1 LGRATTEAI
10 RVTFWRPNPLARFR
24 YGIVGYSGSDKGCLA
39 LFSKKD
45 PAMSIAS
52 RIFLAVAFV
61 AGLLGP
67 AGAQAAVQ
75 GFSIALTDMT
85 FQLGSNL
92 SAEAA
97 AFGTQPA
104 IELSNNGSYSET
116 LTGDYAVSDTLP
128 PSNQSVFWQTSTK
141 ISLNGNPF
149 FTADAIVGPESQDDI
164 WSAILNVTG
173 LTPAQLKVLKAVL
186 VNHNIVNT
194 GGEFDYAYNPP
205 PSAGDRTVGTFAV
218 GSDKSLTSTQD
229 FGAYV
234 DPFTAFESISVPDGP
249 NVWSLTFSATVTT
262 IPEPPTWLMLMAGSA
277 GLLVFR
283 GLARRPGIGR
293 RVPA

>member
-1 LGRATTEAI
+1 
-10 RVTFWRPNPLARFR
+10 
-24 YGIVGYSGSDKGCLA
+24 
-39 LFSKKD
+39 
-45 PAMSIAS
+45 MSIAY
-52 RIFLAVAFV
+52 RIVLAATLT
-61 AGLLGP
+61 AGLMVSG
-67 AGAQAAVQ
+67 GAQAAVQ

-186 VNHNIVNT
+186 VNHAIVNT

-218 GSDKSLTSTQD
+218 GSDKNLTSTQD

-249 NVWSLTFSATVTT
+249 NVWSLSFSATVTT
-262 IPEPPTWLMLMAGSA
+262 IPEPPTWLMLMAGGG
-277 GLLVFR
+277 GLLIMR
-283 GLARRPGIGR
+283 GLARRPGVAR